1 MISVKFNARELNQDH
16 YVRRAKE
23 EASQI
28 YAKPDT
34 RRGRSFVNILQTT
47 LYGHAP
53 EVYLIDRCG
62 FTDDERPYKDVI
74 DTDGNYVEVKATKGD
89 YYVPYVLKRANE
101 AKQITWKKYPDILY
115 IFIGDKKTAD
125 YELEGVYKWNGTQF
139 VLQPT
144 TNIE

>member
-1 MISVKFNARELNQDH
+1 MTKMKFNARDLNQDL

-28 YAKPDT
+28 FAKDDT
-34 RRGRSFVNILQTT
+34 RKGRSFVTILQTT

-53 EVYLIDRCG
+53 EVYLIDKCG

-74 DTDGNYVEVKATKGD
+74 DTDGNYVEVKTTEGD

-101 AKQITWKKYPDILY
+101 AKRQTWKKYPDILY
-115 IFIGDKKTAD
+115 IFVGNKQTAD
-125 YELEGVYKWNGTQF
+125 YELEGVYTWNGTRF
-139 VLQPT
+139 VVQKHQL
-144 TNIE
+144 

>member
-1 MISVKFNARELNQDH
+1 MTKMKFNARELDQDL

-139 VLQPT
+139 VVQKTPT
-144 TNIE
+144 MV